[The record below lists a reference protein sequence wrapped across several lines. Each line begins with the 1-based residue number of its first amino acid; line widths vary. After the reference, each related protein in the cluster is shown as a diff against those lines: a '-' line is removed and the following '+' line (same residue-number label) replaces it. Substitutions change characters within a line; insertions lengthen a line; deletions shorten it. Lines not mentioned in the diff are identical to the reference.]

1 LYRRCRAGRLSAVAL
16 TDREKAI
23 LDFERGWWT
32 LDDAK
37 EKLIRERFQCS
48 AEAYYNELNDVLE
61 KPGAIEYDP
70 LVVRRLHRL
79 RDRRRRARLDVA
91 AAAAAEGHHA

>member
-1 LYRRCRAGRLSAVAL
+1 MAL

-79 RDRRRRARLDVA
+79 RDRRRRARLDGA
-91 AAAAAEGHHA
+91 AAASSEGHHA